1 VLGIAVM
8 VQFLDL
14 RFIPIYGTVWILI
27 FAFAVKF
34 LPYGMRFCHSGVLS
48 IHRDLEDSGY
58 MSGGSYLTVLRRIVL
73 PLASP
78 AVVATWIYV
87 FMHAIRDL
95 SVAILLSGPNNGII
109 SVVILDLWSNGEV
122 PQLAALS
129 VVVAAGA
136 AVLGL
141 VLMKVSATL
150 QLDR

>member
-1 VLGIAVM
+1 
-8 VQFLDL
+8 
-14 RFIPIYGTVWILI
+14 
-27 FAFAVKF
+27 
-34 LPYGMRFCHSGVLS
+34 
-48 IHRDLEDSGY
+48 
-58 MSGGSYLTVLRRIVL
+58 
-73 PLASP
+73 
-78 AVVATWIYV
+78 
-87 FMHAIRDL
+87 MHAIRDL